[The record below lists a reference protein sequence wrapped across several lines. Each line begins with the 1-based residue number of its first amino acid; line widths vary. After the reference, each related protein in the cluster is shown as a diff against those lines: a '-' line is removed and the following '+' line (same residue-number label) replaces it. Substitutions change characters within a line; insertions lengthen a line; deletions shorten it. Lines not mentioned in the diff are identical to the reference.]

1 MAAPLSMI
9 WSGIRRRLLKPV
21 LWMAHPA
28 RIATAAVVAAIASG
42 VLTFLA
48 ISQKA
53 PFERASPDLVLGLL
67 LLNLVAVVA
76 LGALVIWLVVR
87 ILVARRSHSAGAR
100 LHTQLV
106 LLFGLVAV
114 VPTIVVAVFSAITLN
129 LGVEAWFSARVK
141 TALQSSVE
149 LSREYV
155 NAQAGSIDYD
165 IRNLQ
170 QILSRIPPEVRNDRL
185 RMAEILRS
193 PAVRL
198 INLHSIHI
206 LDSDGRAWLRVSF
219 PDASGRSIDGM
230 ADPAPEVV
238 AKVPYDNTLWS
249 LDEGAGLVRALM
261 RLPWAEGRILYI
273 GRAVSPQ
280 ALAYKRETLA
290 SFESYQRMEANRFNV
305 QVAFIGVYVVVSLL
319 VMLAAA
325 WLGLTFANR
334 IVQPIGRLIG
344 AAERVSNGDLSARV
358 DVGRTRDEIE
368 GLGRAFNR
376 MTGQLQSQRNE
387 LVEANRQADERRRF
401 TETVLSGVS
410 AGVVGT
416 NAQGVITVV
425 NRSALRLLG
434 LEKEQVI
441 GRALSEIMPDLMS
454 LLVSARSGG
463 RTRAQIDLKRE
474 DGERRLNVR
483 ISSEPS
489 LTGDDGQIVTFDDI
503 TELVA
508 AQRTAAWADV
518 ARRIAHEIKNP
529 LTPIQLSA
537 ERLRRKYK
545 KEVST
550 DPEIFDQCTDT
561 IIRHVSDIGRMVDE
575 FSSFARM
582 PEPVFQVGDLTDL
595 VRQAVF
601 LQKVGLPDVNFK
613 TDLPQAPVFAACDG
627 RLISQVL
634 VNVIKNAGEAIATRL
649 QNEGETGAPGEIRVR
664 LVADGANALIE
675 IADNGG
681 GWPKALKARLTEPY
695 VTTRK
700 KGTGLGLA
708 IVQKVLEDH
717 SGRLVLADHLRSG
730 AIQEGDSAPDAD
742 IIGAAVR
749 MTLPLQRA
757 KPAASPAKQRISAPA

>member
-1 MAAPLSMI
+1 MVAALSIGVGVMPGQVRGAVQ
-9 WSGIRRRLLKPV
+9 WLLRPG
-21 LWMAHPA
+21 
-28 RIATAAVVAAIASG
+28 RIAAVAVFAAIASG

-48 ISQKA
+48 LSQKA
-53 PFERASPDLVLGLL
+53 PFENASPDLVLALL
-67 LLNLVAVVA
+67 LLNLVAIIA

-87 ILVARRSHSAGAR
+87 IIVARRSHSAGAR

-114 VPTIVVAVFSAITLN
+114 APTIIVAVFSAITLN
-129 LGVEAWFSARVK
+129 LGIEAWFSQRVQ
-141 TALQSSVE
+141 TALQSSVRVADAYVLAHKQSI
-149 LSREYV
+149 LS
-155 NAQAGSIDYD
+155 D
-165 IRNLQ
+165 ILNLQ
-170 QILSRIPPEVRNDRL
+170 SILAGIPPEVRLDRT
-185 RMAEILRS
+185 RMVDIIRS

-198 INLHSIHI
+198 LGLHSIHI
-206 LDSDGRAWLRVSF
+206 LDRDGHAILRVNL
-219 PDASGRSIDGM
+219 RENIEM
-230 ADPAPEVV
+230 VDPAPAEAAQVPRDRV
-238 AKVPYDNTLWS
+238 AVFT
-249 LDEGAGLVRALM
+249 DEKEDQVRALM
-261 RLPWAEGRILYI
+261 RVTWPEGGFLYI
-273 GRAVSPQ
+273 GRKVNPE
-280 ALAYKRETLA
+280 ALAYQRETRDAVA
-290 SFESYQRMEANRFNV
+290 SYERMQANRFNIQITFV
-305 QVAFIGVYVVVSLL
+305 GVYVVVSLL
-319 VMLAAA
+319 IMLTAA

-387 LVEANRQADERRRF
+387 LVEANRQFDERRRF
-401 TETVLSGVS
+401 TEAVLSGVS
-410 AGVVGT
+410 AGVIGT
-416 NAQGVITVV
+416 NGQGVITVV
-425 NRSALRLLG
+425 NRSALQLLG
-434 LEKEQVI
+434 FEKEAVI
-441 GRALSEIMPDLMS
+441 GRALSEVMPDFMG

-463 RTRAQIDLKRE
+463 RTRAQIDIKQE
-474 DGERRLNVR
+474 EGERRLNVR

-489 LTGDDGQIVTFDDI
+489 VTGPDGLVVTFDDI
-503 TELVA
+503 TDLVA

-545 KEVST
+545 KEIKT

-561 IIRHVSDIGRMVDE
+561 IIRHVNDIGRMVDE

-582 PEPVFQVGDLTDL
+582 PEPVFQVSDLTDI

-601 LQKVGLPDVNFK
+601 LQRVTLPDVDFR
-613 TDLPQAPVFAACDG
+613 TELQQGPVIAACDA
-627 RLISQVL
+627 RLISQVF
-634 VNVIKNAGEAIATRL
+634 VNVIKNAGEAIATRI
-649 QNEGETGAPGEIRVR
+649 QNEGEGALKGEIKVR
-664 LVADGANALIE
+664 LVAEDGMALIE
-675 IADNGG
+675 VVDNGG
-681 GWPKALKARLTEPY
+681 GWPRALKGRLTEPY

-708 IVQKVLEDH
+708 IVHKVLEDH
-717 SGRLVLADHLRSG
+717 GGRLVLADHLRDG
-730 AIQEGDSAPDAD
+730 TIQETDGTPESE

-757 KPAASPAKQRISAPA
+757 AKAPAPPDKERVNAQA